1 MLKCGP
7 RKHFLGNDMSNT
19 IKPFLEYEVKSWQ
32 EIWNLATYFADDM
45 GFIFRGQRSS
55 NWTLETS
62 LDRHLRRIEPEGI
75 DLDSTYNFV
84 LQNFALSLRGRS
96 DVNKDHIGNIDELWA
111 LGQHYGLAT
120 PLLDWSR
127 SLFVALYFAF
137 EDFTKSESGYRSVW
151 ALNIS
156 QNVLDAMDKF
166 NLGKDENKQFRI
178 VEPLSDSNP
187 RLISQSGLFTK
198 QPLNFSVQDWVIENL
213 PHNAPYLMK
222 IMINEQERFK
232 ILTSLKLM
240 NIHPASLFPEPDGAA
255 KYCNL
260 LLELLSDKSKNISL
274 EEEHKKEKQ

>member
-1 MLKCGP
+1 
-7 RKHFLGNDMSNT
+7 MSKP
-19 IKPFLEYEVKSWQ
+19 IKPFVEYEVKSWA
-32 EIWNLATYFADDM
+32 EIWDLSTYFAEDM
-45 GFIFRGQRSS
+45 GFIFRGQRCSD
-55 NWTLETS
+55 WTLETS
-62 LDRHLRRIEPEGI
+62 LDRHLRRIKPEGI
-75 DLDSTYNFV
+75 NLDSTYDFV

-96 DVNKDHIGNIDELWA
+96 DVNKDHISNIDELWA

-137 EDFTKSESGYRSVW
+137 EDFNESESGYRSVW

-156 QNVLDAMDKF
+156 AKVLAVMNKF
-166 NLGKDENKQFRI
+166 NEGKEENKQIRI

-198 QPLNFSVQDWVIENL
+198 QPIDFNIPDWIVDNL
-213 PHNAPYLMK
+213 PHDAPYLMK
-222 IMINEQERFK
+222 ISIKEEERLK

-240 NIHPASLFPEPDGAA
+240 NIHPGSLFPEPDGAA

-260 LLELLSDKSKNISL
+260 LLELLSNKNKAYLL
-274 EEEHKKEKQ
+274 EEEKKSEQKK